1 MEKTERRAYAKIN
14 LGLDVLRRR
23 ENGYHDVKM
32 VMQTV
37 GIYDELTFEKIEEG
51 IVVTTDKEEL
61 PTDKGNLIYRAAE
74 LLTEKY
80 QIQEGIRIS
89 LKKNIPIAAGM
100 AGGSTD
106 AAAVFHGMN
115 TLFNLHMDEKTMQ
128 EEGVKIGA
136 DVPYCIMGGTALS
149 EGIGEVLTALPAPP
163 KAVLC
168 IAKPDINVS
177 TKFVYENLHIETV
190 KDHPDIDG
198 MVQAIR
204 EGDLRGITD
213 RMANVLET
221 VTVKE
226 YPIIE
231 EIKKKMLESG
241 AENALMS
248 GSGPTVFGVFAEEA
262 GAREA
267 MEGIRKEKLAQ
278 QVFVT
283 EFVNM

>member
-37 GIYDELTFEKIEEG
+37 GIYDELTFEKIKEG
-51 IVVTTDKEEL
+51 IIVTTDKEEL

-80 QIQEGIRIS
+80 QIREGIRIS

-115 TLFNLHMDEKTMQ
+115 TLFNLHMDEKTMR

-177 TKFVYENLHIETV
+177 TKFVYENLH
-190 KDHPDIDG
+190 IDG

-248 GSGPTVFGVFAEEA
+248 GSGPTVFGVFTEEA
-262 GAREA
+262 GASEA
-267 MEGIRKEKLAQ
+267 MERIRKEKLAQ